1 MGDGGRRK
9 EERREGGERGGVEE
23 RLCLR
28 HHCSHLGILLV
39 SQPPGWLGGCSHGPH
54 LSSYRHPDSHLITKD
69 YSRSPGRMELSKG
82 PVRRLQTRNLK
93 RLSPFLKE
101 GQAY

>member
-1 MGDGGRRK
+1 MGGEGRRK
-9 EERREGGERGGVEE
+9 GGREEREVGVGE
-23 RLCLR
+23 RLCLH

-101 GQAY
+101 G